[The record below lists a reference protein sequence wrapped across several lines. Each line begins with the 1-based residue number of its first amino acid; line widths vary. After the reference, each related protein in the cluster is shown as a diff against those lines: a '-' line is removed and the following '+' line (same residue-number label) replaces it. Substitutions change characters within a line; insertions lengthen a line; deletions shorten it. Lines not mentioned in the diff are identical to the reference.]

1 MEAKVTDAI
10 DSILSGDTAFLFLTG
25 GMGEFDGLCAG
36 IVRSAQR
43 RHPHLDIRLALVL
56 PYMTNRLNKDKLYYE
71 TSYDEIIIPE
81 ELAGVHYKAAIK
93 KRNRWLVDRADYI
106 LAYIHRDF
114 GGAFETVKY
123 AQKQGKTIINL
134 APPHL

>member
-1 MEAKVTDAI
+1 
-10 DSILSGDTAFLFLTG
+10 
-25 GMGEFDGLCAG
+25 MGEIDGLCARV
-36 IVRSAQR
+36 VRSAQR

-81 ELAGVHYKAAIK
+81 EFAGVHYKGAIK
-93 KRNRWLVDRADYI
+93 KRNRWMVDKSQYVI
-106 LAYIHRDF
+106 AYIHRNF
-114 GGAFETVKY
+114 GGALETMNY
-123 AQKQGKTIINL
+123 AQMQGKNVINL